1 MPRGNLTTEERFR
14 RLHEIRELVEEGLT
28 DYEISEKT
36 GIALASIKRNKKY
49 LEDLAVADLTSKEI
63 SEKRGELYMELLE
76 ATLEAKKMFEKYRD
90 AGKATF
96 AKSFFSS
103 WIEALDMRA
112 KLYGLNN
119 IKMDSFTQINTVNYQ
134 HEPDKIDYV
143 AGEKLAD
150 MLKKSHERKL
160 DGGDT

>member
-1 MPRGNLTTEERFR
+1 
-14 RLHEIRELVEEGLT
+14 
-28 DYEISEKT
+28 
-36 GIALASIKRNKKY
+36 
-49 LEDLAVADLTSKEI
+49 
-63 SEKRGELYMELLE
+63 
-76 ATLEAKKMFEKYRD
+76 
-90 AGKATF
+90 
-96 AKSFFSS
+96 
-103 WIEALDMRA
+103 MRA